1 MRQSAPNIRGMGVT
15 GFSTFNRENF
25 GSTIL
30 YLGQSYDCIASRVS
44 AREAGIE
51 AILAEGLQVYAG
63 AADPHVFNLTQSDF
77 APATKVVPPD
87 ARNLLTWHGRSYT
100 VSRSS
105 YDDVGET
112 RALLVYAYRTLL
124 APGNMPDGLPSGSG
138 LFPATS
144 ATLYTPKG
152 RVQNINGQYNLTDTS
167 YTSQGAVT
175 VFIEPSAALERMSV
189 FGAQDLRTQRI
200 FSLAAIS
207 QYSVIRDT
215 NGAWL
220 ALTASEFFPMT
231 GDWRVMAQK
240 LAVLPAGV
248 V

>member
-1 MRQSAPNIRGMGVT
+1 MRQSAPNTRKMGVI
-15 GFSTFNRENF
+15 GYSQFNRENF
-25 GSTIL
+25 GSQIVYAGATL
-30 YLGQSYDCIASRVS
+30 NVIASRVS

-63 AADPHVFNLTQSDF
+63 AADPHVFNCTPTDF
-77 APATKVVPPD
+77 APTTSLAPPD
-87 ARNLLTWHGRSYT
+87 ARNLLVWHGRSYT

-105 YDDVGET
+105 YDDVGRT

-124 APGNMPDGLPSGSG
+124 APGNTPDGLPAGSG
-138 LFPATS
+138 IFPATT

-152 RVQNINGQYNLTDTS
+152 QVRNINGQANLTDTV
-167 YTSQGAVT
+167 YTSQGSVT
-175 VFIEPSAALERMSV
+175 VFVEPSAALERPSV

-200 FSLAAIS
+200 FTLQAVPQFA
-207 QYSVIRDT
+207 VIRDA

-220 ALTASEFFPMT
+220 ALTASEQFPMT
-231 GDWRVMAQK
+231 GDFRVMGQR